1 METVALDQPEWAH
14 QRLIWRSKG
23 LIQTKNNIHMIY
35 YTRFNPVCLT
45 PIHILG
51 ILASIYRIS
60 RRYNTRQSALDDH
73 AATLALILDLFFFP
87 TLWLRNGDAAQEVP
101 SVGLSTT
108 VAGGGL
114 LGDDFPADIETRIA
128 QVAIGWLVQI
138 VYPLLTW

>member
-1 METVALDQPEWAH
+1 MLWRLLHLTNPNGLTNVYSGEASPFSLSSPNKSIFTV
-14 QRLIWRSKG
+14 
-23 LIQTKNNIHMIY
+23 
-35 YTRFNPVCLT
+35 NPVCLT
-45 PIHILG
+45 PIHVLG

-60 RRYNTRQSALDDH
+60 RRWKTRQSGLDDY

-114 LGDDFPADIETRIA
+114 LGDNLPADIETRIA
-128 QVAIGWLVQI
+128 QVVIGWLVQV